1 MGQTGASSATT
12 TPADRA
18 SHGTQEGVNAAR
30 PGRRRRRRTHRKHTN
45 RCVCSGARLG
55 GGRTRERYVHVMR
68 REAAAAMAWGG
79 ALVVLVMMVCGCAMA
94 QETSVFTGEQI
105 LSEEPFVKAEWVYN
119 ASASAY
125 RVLLTSMSDNWIGVG
140 FSGSCKMF
148 PAVSAI
154 ATETSNG
161 QVAAGL
167 YSLSSHS
174 MSGVTESAE
183 LEGMAD
189 ISAKQVADGI
199 VQARKL
205 SVLYAASG
213 DTPVPVIWAI
223 GGSPLLGYH
232 PSRGC
237 FTIE

>member
-1 MGQTGASSATT
+1 
-12 TPADRA
+12 
-18 SHGTQEGVNAAR
+18 
-30 PGRRRRRRTHRKHTN
+30 
-45 RCVCSGARLG
+45 
-55 GGRTRERYVHVMR
+55 
-68 REAAAAMAWGG
+68 MAWGG
-79 ALVVLVMMVCGCAMA
+79 ALLVLVMMVCGCATA
-94 QETSVFTGEQI
+94 QETSDVSFTGEQI